1 MQLRILICDD
11 NPFIIDNLR
20 EMVKEYFDE
29 HKLQAEITTESSS
42 RKIISAGGVYDIAFI
57 DVEMPD
63 YSGLDVT
70 RHLQHHNSE
79 IIIFIVTSHFG
90 YLDDAMDLRV
100 FRYLPKPPDKER
112 IYSGLNSA
120 MERYAR
126 NTRVIDIDGSNIQRV
141 YVKDIL
147 YITINGR
154 KTLLI
159 TKYGEF
165 KSDSTMGE
173 WKSILK
179 DLYFAQPHYS
189 YLVNLQNISRI
200 EKDIIIMENNNKDKI
215 SIKIA
220 QRKYSEFRRMFLN
233 YMSDAEL

>member
-1 MQLRILICDD
+1 MRILICDD
-11 NPFIIDNLR
+11 NPFIINNLK
-20 EMVKEYFDE
+20 EMVQEYFDE
-29 HKLQAEITTESSS
+29 HKIQAEITTQSSS
-42 RKIISAGGVYDIAFI
+42 RKIMSASDVYDIAFVDI
-57 DVEMPD
+57 EMPD

-70 RHLQHHNSE
+70 RHLQQYNSE
-79 IIIFIVTSHFG
+79 IIIFIVTSHSG

-120 MERYAR
+120 MERYVR

-147 YITINGR
+147 YITINRR
-154 KTLLI
+154 KTQLI

-165 KSDSTMGE
+165 KSDNTMDE
-173 WKSILK
+173 WKNILK
-179 DLYFAQPHYS
+179 DLNFAQPHYS
-189 YLVNLQNISRI
+189 YLVNLQNILGI

-233 YMSDAEL
+233 YMSAAQL